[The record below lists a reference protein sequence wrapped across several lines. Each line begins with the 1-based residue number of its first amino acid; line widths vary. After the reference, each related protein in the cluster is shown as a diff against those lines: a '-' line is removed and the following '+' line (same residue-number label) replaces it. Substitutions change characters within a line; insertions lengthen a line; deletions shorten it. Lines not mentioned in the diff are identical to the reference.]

1 MKREWSYFSWCMLCI
16 FLLSLRQNMFHQP
29 TSVSIL
35 CSYIVL
41 KSTEVILYFMLFASW
56 PFYTYRGSAH
66 PWRLPRRGHGNAEGV
81 HKKPQSW
88 TEAGRA
94 QLGVLGER
102 KPVRSLACQAFYRD
116 SLNEGFG
123 VNVSVIN
130 LYRNASEVETCSE
143 YIVL

>member
-1 MKREWSYFSWCMLCI
+1 MLKAE
-16 FLLSLRQNMFHQP
+16 NN
-29 TSVSIL
+29 
-35 CSYIVL
+35 
-41 KSTEVILYFMLFASW
+41 ASW
-56 PFYTYRGSAH
+56 SFYTYRGSAH
-66 PWRLPRRGHGNAEGV
+66 PWRLPRRGHGYAEGV

-88 TEAGRA
+88 TEVGRA

-130 LYRNASEVETCSE
+130 LYRNASEVETCSD